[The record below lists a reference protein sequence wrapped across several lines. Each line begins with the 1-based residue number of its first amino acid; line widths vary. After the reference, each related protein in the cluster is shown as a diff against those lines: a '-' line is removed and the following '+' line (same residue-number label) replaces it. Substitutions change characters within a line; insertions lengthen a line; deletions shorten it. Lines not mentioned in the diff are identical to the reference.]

1 MHAEYIRVHKT
12 VKKYTI
18 GIYIVS
24 IIYVNFKHTFPEI
37 VLKVLKLY
45 LSSCHLSFLKK
56 RGSRKREITNTPI
69 EHFTKVSIFNCSRQ
83 LPQN

>member
-1 MHAEYIRVHKT
+1 MHAEYIRVRKT
-12 VKKYTI
+12 AKKYAI

-45 LSSCHLSFLKK
+45 LSSCPLSLKK
-56 RGSRKREITNTPI
+56 KRE
-69 EHFTKVSIFNCSRQ
+69 
-83 LPQN
+83 